1 MENYNN
7 GKLKI
12 VIKDVIME
20 NPTPE
25 EDRII
30 KD

>member
-1 MENYNN
+1 MENYND